1 MNRQEMTQ
9 AIPPK
14 YTEFLGGQL
23 RDILNYQAEDN
34 VDEDDLINQLLD
46 EGLKV
51 LAGKLQEHHRIFA
64 RLAPLPE
71 DTERLK

>member
-1 MNRQEMTQ
+1 MRKKDTLWYSFNL
-9 AIPPK
+9 K
-14 YTEFLGGQL
+14 KSQL